1 MVAVKVIEKNSL
13 NEKTLQMLLQEIT
26 VMDMTNHPHLAKL
39 YGVVETVKKV
49 ELVMQLATGGDLY
62 IQLTEHGRQLLLKLI
77 HFKYLSSRFY

>member
-1 MVAVKVIEKNSL
+1 MLSNILTHKFFTEMVAVKVIEKNSL
-13 NEKTLQMLLQEIT
+13 NEKTLQMVLQEIT

-62 IQLTEHGRQLLLKLI
+62 I
-77 HFKYLSSRFY
+77 

>member
-1 MVAVKVIEKNSL
+1 
-13 NEKTLQMLLQEIT
+13 MLLQEIT

-62 IQLTEHGRQLLLKLI
+62 IQLTEHGRQL
-77 HFKYLSSRFY
+77 